1 MGKVNVALVGVGR
14 WGRNILRVL
23 KELESEGLVK
33 VVALVDVDLE
43 NVREL
48 ARRYN
53 IGLYFTDYL
62 KLSSID
68 VDAAFIA
75 VPIHELINVAKSL
88 ASLGLHVFV
97 EKPVALN
104 SSSIAEL
111 EAIARSFNVIVQPGF
126 IVRFDPVTYEIK
138 KLMERYGSPKYVIFK
153 RLSRRP
159 EHLRKYSIIY
169 DLTIHDIDLTCY
181 LLGNR
186 RWKVKF
192 VDVLESENSAIQ
204 TVNAVLNYGDAL
216 ISYITDGNLPIKI
229 REVDIAFNEA
239 YVVADYVRS
248 KVYIREPKSEKKYEV
263 SGEEPLR
270 REIYSFIMRIKGENL
285 SEAPTLK
292 DAYIALKIAEE
303 ISRAANSGVCSS
315 NS

>member
-1 MGKVNVALVGVGR
+1 MSEVNVALVGVGR

-23 KELESEGLVK
+23 KELENEGLIK
-33 VVALVDVDLE
+33 IAALVDVDLK

-48 ARRYN
+48 AKKYN

-68 VDAAFIA
+68 VDAAIIA

-88 ASLGLHVFV
+88 ASLGLHIFV

-104 SSSIAEL
+104 SNNIAEL
-111 EAIARSFNVIVQPGF
+111 EAIAKSSNVIVQPGF

-138 KLMERYGSPKYVIFK
+138 KLMRRYGSPKYMIFK
-153 RLSRRP
+153 RLSKRP
-159 EHLRKYSIIY
+159 ERLRKYSIIY
-169 DLTIHDIDLTCY
+169 DLTIHDIDLTHY
-181 LLGNR
+181 FLGNR
-186 RWKVKF
+186 RWSVKF
-192 VDVLESENSAIQ
+192 VDILESEDSVIQ
-204 TVNAVLNYGDAL
+204 TVNAVLNYGDVL

-239 YVVADYVRS
+239 YVVADYVKSRI
-248 KVYIREPKSEKKYEV
+248 YIREPNSEKRYEV

-270 REIYSFIMRIKGENL
+270 RELYSFIMRIKGENL
-285 SEAPTLK
+285 SEVPTLE

-303 ISRAANSGVCSS
+303 ISMTANSKACSR
-315 NS
+315 